1 MGTQVNGGE
10 NKKKV
15 SSTISTIIL
24 ILAIVIAILCSYTAF
39 VTKAGNGVPSLFGI
53 RPFSVQ
59 TDSMKPFFEQGD
71 LIIDKA
77 VDPATL
83 KVGDV
88 ITFWTVINGYRVL
101 NTHRIVNITDYG
113 NYLYFD
119 TKGDANPIADTT
131 GVHQSEIVGKYITH
145 IPKLGKFIDF
155 LQTSK
160 GFFICIV
167 VPVAI
172 FFIYQL
178 IVFIKT
184 LTAYNAEKMRL
195 EYEQNKNN
203 GEAPQTQAAPQPG
216 QPMPGQPVYYVPQPQ
231 VDANGQPIQGQPVYY
246 VPQPQVDANGQ
257 PIQGQPVYYVPQP
270 QVDANGQPIQGQPVY
285 YVPQPQAPAPEQP
298 VPQSEAASQPE
309 TPAAPQTEAQ
319 PEDKKEE

>member
-1 MGTQVNGGE
+1 MGAQVKEGE
-10 NKKKV
+10 KKNKV
-15 SSTISTIIL
+15 ASTITTIIL
-24 ILAIVIAILCSYTAF
+24 ILAILIAILCSYTAF

-71 LIIDKA
+71 LVIDKV
-77 VDPATL
+77 VDDPKEL

-119 TKGDANPIADTT
+119 TKGDANPVEDTT
-131 GVHQSEIVGKYITH
+131 GVHQSEIVGKYVTH
-145 IPKLGKFIDF
+145 IPKVGKFIDF

-184 LTAYNAEKMRL
+184 LTAYNTEKMRL
-195 EYEQNKNN
+195 EYEEEKRKN
-203 GEAPQTQAAPQPG
+203 GVAPQPQVGPDG
-216 QPMPGQPVYYVPQPQ
+216 QPVQGQPVYYVSQQQIGP
-231 VDANGQPIQGQPVYY
+231 DGQPIQGQPVYY

-257 PIQGQPVYYVPQP
+257 PVQGQPVYYVPQP
-270 QVDANGQPIQGQPVY
+270 QVGPDGQPVQGQPVY
-285 YVPQPQAPAPEQP
+285 YVPQSGVQPQA
-298 VPQSEAASQPE
+298 VPQPQ
-309 TPAAPQTEAQ
+309 AAPQPEAAAAPQ
-319 PEDKKEE
+319 AEEAPEDKKEE

>member
-1 MGTQVNGGE
+1 MGTQVKEGE
-10 NKKKV
+10 KKNKV
-15 SSTISTIIL
+15 ANTISTVVL

-71 LIIDKA
+71 LIIDKV
-77 VDPATL
+77 VDPKEL

-131 GVHQSEIVGKYITH
+131 GVHQNEIVGKYVTH
-145 IPKLGKFIDF
+145 IPKVGKFIDF

-203 GEAPQTQAAPQPG
+203 GEAPQPQAAPQPG

-270 QVDANGQPIQGQPVY
+270 Q
-285 YVPQPQAPAPEQP
+285 APAAEQP

>member
-1 MGTQVNGGE
+1 MGTQVKEGE
-10 NKKKV
+10 NKNKV
-15 SSTISTIIL
+15 ASTITTIVL
-24 ILAIVIAILCSYTAF
+24 ILAILIAILCSYTAF

-71 LIIDKA
+71 LIIDKV
-77 VDPATL
+77 VDPKEL

-101 NTHRIVNITDYG
+101 NTHRIVNIKDYG

-131 GVHQSEIVGKYITH
+131 GVHQNEIVGKYVTH
-145 IPKLGKFIDF
+145 IPKVGKFIDF

-184 LTAYNAEKMRL
+184 LTAYNTEKMRL
-195 EYEQNKNN
+195 EYEEEKRKN
-203 GEAPQTQAAPQPG
+203 GVA
-216 QPMPGQPVYYVPQPQ
+216 PQPQ
-231 VDANGQPIQGQPVYY
+231 VDANGQPVQGQPKYYVPQPQVGPDGQPVQGQPVYY
-246 VPQPQVDANGQ
+246 VPQPGV
-257 PIQGQPVYYVPQP
+257 QP
-270 QVDANGQPIQGQPVY
+270 QA
-285 YVPQPQAPAPEQP
+285 VPQPQAAPQP
-298 VPQSEAASQPE
+298 EAA
-309 TPAAPQTEAQ
+309 AAPQAEEA

>member
-1 MGTQVNGGE
+1 METKAKAKAGEKKSNVVN
-10 NKKKV
+10 V
-15 SSTISTIIL
+15 ITTIIL
-24 ILAIVIAILCSYTAF
+24 VLAIIIAIICSYTAF
-39 VTKAGNGVPSLFGI
+39 VSKAGNGVPSLFGI

-71 LIIDKA
+71 LVIDKA
-77 VDPATL
+77 VDPKEL

-88 ITFWTVINGYRVL
+88 ITYWTVINGYRVL
-101 NTHRIVNITDYG
+101 NTHRIVKITDYG

-119 TKGDANPIADTT
+119 TKGDANPVEDTT
-131 GVHQSEIVGKYITH
+131 GVHQNEIVGKYVTH
-145 IPKLGKFIDF
+145 IPKVGKFIDF

-195 EYEQNKNN
+195 EYEEEKRKN
-203 GEAPQTQAAPQPG
+203 GEAPQG
-216 QPMPGQPVYYVPQPQ
+216 QPMPQPGQPVYYVQQPQ
-231 VDANGQPIQGQPVYY
+231 LDANGNPIPGQPVYY
-246 VPQPQVDANGQ
+246 VQQPQLDANGN
-257 PIQGQPVYYVPQP
+257 PIPGQPVYYVQ
-270 QVDANGQPIQGQPVY
+270 
-285 YVPQPQAPAPEQP
+285 QPQAAPQAVQQP
-298 VPQSEAASQPE
+298 Q
-309 TPAAPQTEAQ
+309 AAPQPEVQPAPQQEAA
-319 PEDKKEE
+319 PEKEN